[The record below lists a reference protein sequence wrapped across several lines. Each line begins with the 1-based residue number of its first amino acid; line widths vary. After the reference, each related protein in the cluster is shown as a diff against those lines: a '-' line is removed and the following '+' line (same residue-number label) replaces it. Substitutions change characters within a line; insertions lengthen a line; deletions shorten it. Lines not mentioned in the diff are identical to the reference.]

1 MRDVDAGFQAHLDTG
16 ATTLSRVWVVRRR
29 DGVVLGFTDHDKA
42 LLVDGVVCGAA
53 TGMDASALESST
65 GLSVDNAQAVGAL
78 SSVGITGL
86 DVETGKFD
94 GAEVWHW
101 LVNWQDVTQ
110 KTLLFRGS
118 LGEIR
123 RGSGAFEAEL
133 RGLSEV
139 LNRPVGRSYMRL
151 CDRVLGDGKCGF
163 DINTAGFVVEA
174 VVDVSSGRRVI
185 ELKDI
190 AEFEDQWF
198 LHGKLVW
205 LTGANAGAEGLVRV
219 DDLHGNTRIVELWQE
234 TDFVIENGDHLR
246 LHTGCD
252 KAVESC
258 RNKFSN
264 FANFRGFPHMPG
276 EDWSVSYPVSG
287 DDMDGGSLI
296 S

>member
-1 MRDVDAGFQAHLDTG
+1 MRDIDTGLQAHLDTG
-16 ATTLSRVWVVRRR
+16 ATTLSRAWVVRRR

-42 LLVDGVVCGAA
+42 LLVDAVTCEAA
-53 TGMDASALESST
+53 SGMDASALESST

-78 SSVGITGL
+78 SSVGITDL

-101 LVNWQDVTQ
+101 LVNWQDTSQ
-110 KTLLFRGS
+110 KILQFRGS

-123 RGSGAFEAEL
+123 RGAGAFEAEL

-139 LNRPVGRSYMRL
+139 LNRPVGRSYLRQ

-163 DINTAGFVVEA
+163 DINAVGFVVEA
-174 VVDVSSGRRVI
+174 VVDVSSGRRVV

-190 AEFEDQWF
+190 SGFAEEWF
-198 LHGKLVW
+198 LGGAVTW
-205 LTGANAGAEGLVRV
+205 LTGANAGAVGLVRV
-219 DDLHGNTRIVELWQE
+219 DETRGNVRVIELWQE
-234 TDFVIENGDHLR
+234 THFAIENGDTLR
-246 LHTGCD
+246 VHAGCD
-252 KAVESC
+252 KADSIC
-258 RNKFSN
+258 RDKFSN

-287 DDMDGGSLI
+287 GDLDGGSLI